1 MMLNK
6 VDYYLYKVDV
16 TQPTGAEVSY
26 FWEISVA
33 EFDDKIY
40 AYAKADEFGRK
51 IRWHEVD
58 ETDKESALAAI
69 KERCK
74 SQSK

>member
-1 MMLNK
+1 MLNK

-33 EFDDKIY
+33 EFDGKIFS
-40 AYAKADEFGRK
+40 YAKADEFGRK
-51 IRWHEVD
+51 IRWHESN
-58 ETDKESALAAI
+58 ETDKESALEAI

-74 SQSK
+74 TQSK

>member
-1 MMLNK
+1 MLNK

-33 EFDDKIY
+33 EFDGKIFS
-40 AYAKADEFGRK
+40 YAKADEFGRK
-51 IRWHEVD
+51 IRWHESNQP
-58 ETDKESALAAI
+58 DKESALAAI
-69 KERCK
+69 QERCRK
-74 SQSK
+74 QSK